1 MEQLTIVN
9 WNFPI
14 YTLTKFAPT
23 FNAKRISNFVPILH
37 AIHFLGV
44 RIDLR
49 SLEQLIRSAWLA
61 NLRHLRVGHCP
72 SIPSDT
78 WNIPPLLRSM
88 EVAIPKLETF
98 EWWIY
103 SQVPTFVT
111 PFDTF
116 TRLRKLKNL
125 SIASHILARRR
136 TFSHLHASKVMYPEA
151 VLPKSVES
159 LTIHNIPVNFFE
171 IIPFVRQ
178 YLRRAKNGW
187 SALTGLIKYV
197 AAKFSM
203 LKHLELTVNMER
215 ANRNQ
220 PDGIELLEFLSKTII
235 FIRLVAELLLKF
247 EVRLIVLRAPG
258 RYDRSSR
265 TLISAGYTAPSP
277 HSLRP
282 WYR

>member
-14 YTLTKFAPT
+14 YTPTKFAPT
-23 FNAKRISNFVPILH
+23 FNAKRISNFVLILH

-61 NLRHLRVGHCP
+61 NLRHLRVVHCP

-78 WNIPPLLRSM
+78 WNIPPLTRSM
-88 EVAIPKLETF
+88 EVAISKLETF
-98 EWWIY
+98 EWWTYNQI
-103 SQVPTFVT
+103 PTFVT

-125 SIASHILARRR
+125 SIASHTLARCR

-171 IIPFVRQ
+171 KLIIPFVRQ
-178 YLRRAKNGW
+178 YLRRAENGW

-220 PDGIELLEFLSKTII
+220 PDGIELLEFLPKTII
-235 FIRLVAELLLKF
+235 FIRSVAELLLKT
-247 EVRLIVLRAPG
+247 EVRLIVLRAP
-258 RYDRSSR
+258 
-265 TLISAGYTAPSP
+265 
-277 HSLRP
+277 
-282 WYR
+282 